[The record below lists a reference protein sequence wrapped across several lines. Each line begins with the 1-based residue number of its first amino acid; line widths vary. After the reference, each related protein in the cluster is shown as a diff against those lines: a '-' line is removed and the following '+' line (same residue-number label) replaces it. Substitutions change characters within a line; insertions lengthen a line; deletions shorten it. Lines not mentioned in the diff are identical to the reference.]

1 MCSGVAEVH
10 AGRNALQQLHAQLE
24 DLAHSARTEGWS
36 AATTAPLIDEVS
48 AGAKAMAA
56 EQAEVLARVAAARAA
71 LGTAADVGPT
81 AGAAL
86 ERLPGYLIKAQGL
99 QKEAERLRARVARAQ
114 QRAAKLGEE

>member
-1 MCSGVAEVH
+1 MEGPAGGAAAPAAAARVAGE
-10 AGRNALQQLHAQLE
+10 E
-24 DLAHSARTEGWS
+24 LAAELAP
-36 AATTAPLIDEVS
+36 AA
-48 AGAKAMAA
+48 AGAARAARGLGA